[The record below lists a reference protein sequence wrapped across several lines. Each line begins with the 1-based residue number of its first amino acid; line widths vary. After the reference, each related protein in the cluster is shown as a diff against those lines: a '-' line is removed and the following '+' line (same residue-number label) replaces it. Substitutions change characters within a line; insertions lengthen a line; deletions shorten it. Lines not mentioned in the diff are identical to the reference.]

1 VLPKVVED
9 LSAFIARP
17 LLFPVK
23 ASLRES
29 KDVDVIG
36 AKGLTEVL
44 KVDEVVAGADA
55 IGVL

>member
-9 LSAFIARP
+9 LSAFISRP

-29 KDVDVIG
+29 EDVYVIG
-36 AKGLTEVL
+36 VKGLTEVL
-44 KVDEVVAGADA
+44 KVNEVVAGADA